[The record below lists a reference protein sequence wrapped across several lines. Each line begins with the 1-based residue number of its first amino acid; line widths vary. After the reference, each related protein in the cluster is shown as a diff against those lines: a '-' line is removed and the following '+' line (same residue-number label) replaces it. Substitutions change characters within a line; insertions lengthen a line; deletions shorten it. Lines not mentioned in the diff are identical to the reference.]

1 MGASAEN
8 NLRVCSWKRITTK
21 THEQARTP
29 DKQAHYHPHII
40 QPKTRTTDIISRKNR
55 TTDIISRKK
64 NRKNRKKNRKQNHRY
79 HFRKTKSHSGRDNLQ
94 LKHIYSEKKNLE
106 GGNRH
111 ENAHKKKN
119 SCHINP

>member
-1 MGASAEN
+1 MQLEEN
-8 NLRVCSWKRITTK
+8 KTTK
-21 THEQARTP
+21 AHEQARTP

-40 QPKTRTTDIISRKNR
+40 LLKTRTTDIISRKKTEKTGKKTENR
-55 TTDIISRKK
+55 
-64 NRKNRKKNRKQNHRY
+64 NNRY